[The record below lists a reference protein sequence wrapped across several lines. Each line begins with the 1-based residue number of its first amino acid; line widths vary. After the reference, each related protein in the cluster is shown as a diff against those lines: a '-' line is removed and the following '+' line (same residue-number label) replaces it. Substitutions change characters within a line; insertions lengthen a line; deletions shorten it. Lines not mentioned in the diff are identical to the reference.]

1 MSSMKYLLGV
11 LIALVGVF
19 VFMKEGNQTTQE
31 KIVLDKSSV
40 VLAFGD
46 SLTYGFGAPKEYS
59 YPSILERKTSLEI
72 VNAGINGEVS
82 SQGLA
87 RLKTILSKREFDLVI
102 LCHGGNDLIKKLPQ
116 NNLKSNLL
124 EMIRLIQNNGAKV
137 LFVGVANFEMFDF
150 ETNEVYDQIAQETGV
165 VYDGIT
171 LQKVESDRSLKS
183 DYVHPNAKGYEV
195 MANAFYEKLEI
206 RQ

>member
-11 LIALVGVF
+11 LIAFVGVF

>member
-11 LIALVGVF
+11 LIALVGVY

>member
-82 SQGLA
+82 SQGVA

-124 EMIRLIQNNGAKV
+124 EMIRLIQNNGAEV
-137 LFVGVANFEMFDF
+137 LFVGVADFEMFDF
-150 ETNEVYDQIAQETGV
+150 EANEVYDQIAQETGV
-165 VYDGIT
+165 VYDGTT

>member
-87 RLKTILSKREFDLVI
+87 RLKTLLSKREFDLVI

-137 LFVGVANFEMFDF
+137 LFVGVADFEMFDF